1 MTDIDRKLLEIKKE
15 KEEKDKKLLSLE
27 IVIGV
32 ISIVIF
38 LVFVLIASFADINDN
53 ARLLIIIPSTIFV
66 VVISFILLKIEQ
78 IAGYYECR
86 NCHHR
91 YVPKYSSVLWAMHIG
106 RTRYMKCPLC
116 KKKSWNKKVISFGDG
131 ID

>member
-1 MTDIDRKLLEIKKE
+1 MRKEDIDKILLR
-15 KEEKDKKLLSLE
+15 LE
-27 IVIGV
+27 IVIGI
-32 ISIVIF
+32 ISIVMF
-38 LVFVLIASFADINDN
+38 LILVSIACFMEIQDSVRTLII
-53 ARLLIIIPSTIFV
+53 LLIVFFV
-66 VVISFILLKIEQ
+66 FAISFVLLKIEQ